1 VFLKMFANVT
11 QGMEERNAKKFIAL
25 ENLKMILQFVQGM
38 DNALDQTL
46 VNVKPITLGNHVHL
60 QFVLVNKEE
69 KLVTVTDLV

>member
-1 VFLKMFANVT
+1 
-11 QGMEERNAKKFIAL
+11 
-25 ENLKMILQFVQGM
+25 MILQFVQGM

-46 VNVKPITLGNHVHL
+46 VNVKRITLGNHVHL